1 MIMKGF
7 FTMKTKKIVAMLLA
21 AAMAAASLA
30 ACNKNPIGDT
40 QIGDSENKPG
50 DTKTPSAEG
59 GLTLEEISKQIEAK
73 VGKQDVDSKVVM
85 TLDGYDVTYSE
96 FRYYYINY
104 VKQFANYYGADFN
117 TNDEYKADFDKYVNE
132 ALKMNGLVA
141 NTAKEYGL
149 ALTQEEFDNNV
160 LATYDK
166 ITEQFKSDDSDDNS
180 EAVRVLDET
189 YAITPYYMMMN
200 ESIYNLYNKIYEAFY
215 GVGGTKFEDIK
226 KQTLDYYNEN
236 GYMRAKH
243 VLIMFPTNEDGSEV
257 TEEQKAETKKKA
269 EEVLEKAKNGE
280 DFDKLIEEYNED
292 PGMSTYTN
300 GYYFGDGE
308 MVEPFENATKA
319 LEENGISEIV
329 ETTYGYHIIKRL
341 PLDDENIVSADKFS
355 ELAYAEL
362 DNFFTEK
369 IASTEFVKKDDFDEA
384 VKPVLDEG
392 ETYLADLLIQQ
403 QAAGSETD
411 DSADAE

>member
-1 MIMKGF
+1 
-7 FTMKTKKIVAMLLA
+7 MKTKKIVAMLLA

-85 TLDGYDVTYSE
+85 TLDGYDITYSE
-96 FRYYYINY
+96 YRYYYINY
-104 VKQFANYYGADFN
+104 VKQFANYFGADYN
-117 TNDEYKADFDKYVNE
+117 TNDEHKADFDKYVNE

-189 YAITPYYMMMN
+189 YAITPYYMIMN
-200 ESIYNLYNKIYEAFY
+200 ESIYNLYNKIYETFY

-243 VLIMFPTNEDGSEV
+243 VLIQFPTNDDGSEV

-292 PGMSTYTN
+292 PVMSTYTA
-300 GYYFGDGE
+300 GYYFGKGE
-308 MVEPFENATKA
+308 MVEPFENATMA
-319 LEENGISEIV
+319 LEENAISELV

-341 PLDDENIVSADKFS
+341 PLNDDDIVSADKFS
-355 ELAYAEL
+355 ELAYADL
-362 DNFFTEK
+362 DNFFSDK

-384 VKPVLDEG
+384 VKPILDEG
-392 ETYLADLLIQQ
+392 ETYLADLLLQQ
-403 QAAGSETD
+403 QAADSDTGDETD
-411 DSADAE
+411 AE

>member
-1 MIMKGF
+1 
-7 FTMKTKKIVAMLLA
+7 MKTKRTVALILA

-104 VKQFANYYGADFN
+104 VKQFANYYGADYN

-189 YAITPYYMMMN
+189 YAITPYYMIMN

-243 VLIMFPTNEDGSEV
+243 VLIKFPTNDDGSEV

-292 PGMSTYTN
+292 PGMSTYTA
-300 GYYFGDGE
+300 GYYFGEGE

-319 LEENGISEIV
+319 LEENGISELV

-341 PLDDENIVSADKFS
+341 PLNDEDIVSADKFS
-355 ELAYAEL
+355 ELAYADL
-362 DNFFTEK
+362 DNFFTDK

-392 ETYLADLLIQQ
+392 ETYLADLLLQQ
-403 QAAGSETD
+403 QAAGSDTGDETD
-411 DSADAE
+411 AE